1 LRLDENLLRFYLL
14 RLLKRNYFASGAFI
28 LTSVVSVAF
37 ILTSGAFILTSG
49 AFILTSGASVAFILT
64 SIVSVACAYFDVYCV
79 FCCVDF
85 DVYCVLTTRLLA
97 AMTQKRSNIYWSNI
111 YWTSF
116 ASSIDANLV

>member
-1 LRLDENLLRFYLL
+1 MRLDENLLRFYLL

-37 ILTSGAFILTSG
+37 ILTSGAFILTSV
-49 AFILTSGASVAFILT
+49 ASVAFILT

>member
-1 LRLDENLLRFYLL
+1 MRLDENLLRFYLL
-14 RLLKRNYFASGAFI
+14 RLLKRNYFASVAFI

-37 ILTSGAFILTSG
+37 ILTSGAFILTSV
-49 AFILTSGASVAFILT
+49 ASVAFILT

-79 FCCVDF
+79 FCCVD

-111 YWTSF
+111 YWISF
-116 ASSIDANLV
+116 ASSIDANLL